1 MLDSD
6 RTVALK
12 IVEWTKEI
20 DTLRLEGLEREVEN
34 YALLEQ
40 AYANGVRRLSPEFL
54 GYYGDEKMNVL
65 ILELLASSVKHW
77 SELEGDEK

>member
-6 RTVALK
+6 SPVALK

-20 DTLRLEGLEREVEN
+20 DALRLEGLEREVDN

-40 AYANGVRRLSPEFL
+40 AYANGIRRLSPECL
-54 GYYGDEKMNVL
+54 GYYGDEKINVL
-65 ILELLASSVKHW
+65 VLELLASSVKDW